1 MNLSALFPP
10 TLIKRVTDDIGAV
23 ADAVRRI
30 PEFEAQLLDRLDRI
44 QIGLAELNV
53 NLAPIRE
60 LPKVHEAVAPLSGQ
74 LDRLETTAKPIHEI
88 SEVRRGIEPLD
99 EDMHAVRHSVDDLEP
114 LIREVNRRLGAL
126 DARIDD
132 LRSDLAPLGQLAEKI
147 PGVG

>member
-10 TLIKRVTDDIGAV
+10 TLIKRVADDIGAV

-44 QIGLAELNV
+44 QIGLAELNT

-60 LPKVHEAVAPLSGQ
+60 LPEVHAAVAPLSGQ
-74 LDRLETTAKPIHEI
+74 LDRLEATAKPIQEI

-114 LIREVNRRLGAL
+114 LIREVNDRLGTL

>member
-10 TLIKRVTDDIGAV
+10 TLIKRVADDIGAV

-74 LDRLETTAKPIHEI
+74 LDRLEATAKPIHEI

-114 LIREVNRRLGAL
+114 LIREVNSRLGAL